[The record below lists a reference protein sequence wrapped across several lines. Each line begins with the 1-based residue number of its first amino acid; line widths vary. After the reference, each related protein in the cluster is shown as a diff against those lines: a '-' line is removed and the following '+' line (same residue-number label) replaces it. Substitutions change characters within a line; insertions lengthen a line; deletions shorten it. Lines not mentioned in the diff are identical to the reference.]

1 MKRILHVEDD
11 ALIVQIYRPALVRAG
26 FSVEV
31 AEDGLIA
38 SKMLFQARP
47 DLVVLDLLLP
57 KLEGADVIKFIRS
70 KPNLKSLPVIVLSQ
84 ASIADQG
91 VTAAALGADRIL
103 YKSQCT
109 PAILIGII
117 NELLDGVAPENS
129 PPVPSN
135 G

>member
-1 MKRILHVEDD
+1 MQSILHVEDD
-11 ALIVQIYRPALVRAG
+11 ALIAHVYRQALTRAG
-26 FSVEV
+26 FAVEV

-38 SKMLFQARP
+38 SKMLFKAKP
-47 DLVVLDLLLP
+47 DLVVLDLLMP
-57 KLEGADVIKFIRS
+57 KLAGADVIKFIRS

-109 PAILIGII
+109 PAILIGVIS
-117 NELLDGVAPENS
+117 ELLGGLAAEDSAPI
-129 PPVPSN
+129 PPK

>member
-31 AEDGLIA
+31 AEDGVIA
-38 SKMLFQARP
+38 SKILFKARP

-57 KLEGADVIKFIRS
+57 RLEGAEVIKFIRS
-70 KPNLKSLPVIVLSQ
+70 QPNLKSLPVIVLSM
-84 ASIADQG
+84 ASMAEPGI
-91 VTAAALGADRIL
+91 TAAALGADRIL

-117 NELLDGVAPENS
+117 NELLGVAPENS
-129 PPVPSN
+129 SPVASN

>member
-11 ALIVQIYRPALVRAG
+11 ALIVQIYRPALERAG
-26 FSVEV
+26 FTVEV
-31 AEDGLIA
+31 AEDGVIA
-38 SKMLFQARP
+38 SRMLFKARP

-91 VTAAALGADRIL
+91 VTAAALGVDLIL

-109 PAILIGII
+109 PAILISSV
-117 NELLDGVAPENS
+117 NDLLGSPAPDHA
-129 PPVPSN
+129 PPLPSN

>member
-26 FSVEV
+26 FLVEV
-31 AEDGLIA
+31 AEDGLVA
-38 SKMLFQARP
+38 SKMLFKSRP

-57 KLEGADVIKFIRS
+57 KLEGADVIKFVRS
-70 KPNLKSLPVIVLSQ
+70 QPNLKSLPVIVLSQ

-103 YKSQCT
+103 YKSQCA
-109 PAILIGII
+109 PAILISAI
-117 NELLDGVAPENS
+117 NELLGRAVPDNS
-129 PPVPSN
+129 PPAPPN

>member
-11 ALIVQIYRPALVRAG
+11 ALIVQIYRPALMRAG

-38 SKMLFQARP
+38 SKMLFMSRT

-91 VTAAALGADRIL
+91 MTAAALGADRIL

-109 PAILIGII
+109 PAILIGVI
-117 NELLDGVAPENS
+117 NELLGVTAPDNPS
-129 PPVPSN
+129 PVPPN

>member
-11 ALIVQIYRPALVRAG
+11 ALIVLIYRPALVRAG

-38 SKMLFQARP
+38 SKMLFKSRP

-84 ASIADQG
+84 AGIADQG

-103 YKSQCT
+103 YKSHCT
-109 PAILIGII
+109 PAILISAI
-117 NELLDGVAPENS
+117 NELLGRAVPDDC
-129 PPVPSN
+129 PPVPPN
-135 G
+135 C